1 MAARAGGR
9 LCARKVKRKLYLL
22 LEIDVGSVTMFG
34 GGGCQEIQ
42 PSIGASPLS
51 EAGGEGRGGGLGRS
65 HDISCTPPRYGS
77 ELVAEFGSQ
86 LWNLRKRSTAGGS
99 GVVASRANPTLEFM
113 PFPRNSVHCLE
124 IPSLARKCSAGNHR
138 GKISQW
144 ISSNYWFSLALAVSR
159 IYLHRQL
166 SFVISFKARLLGV
179 FLQPSSASF
188 PVQYF
193 STRGI
198 RRLFLEFYFYKV
210 SFSVTFSDYHVFIFS
225 SVGLSFSFFTLV
237 FVPRVNSNNYT

>member
-1 MAARAGGR
+1 
-9 LCARKVKRKLYLL
+9 
-22 LEIDVGSVTMFG
+22 MFG

-99 GVVASRANPTLEFM
+99 GVVASCANPTLEFM

-124 IPSLARKCSAGNHR
+124 IPSLARKCSTGNHR

-144 ISSNYWFSLALAVSR
+144 ISSNYRFSLALAVSR

-179 FLQPSSASF
+179 FLQLSSASF
-188 PVQYF
+188 SVQYF

-210 SFSVTFSDYHVFIFS
+210 SFSATISDYHVFMFS
-225 SVGLSFSFFTLV
+225 SVALSFSFFTLA

>member
-1 MAARAGGR
+1 MPRRPVRMAARARGR

-99 GVVASRANPTLEFM
+99 GVVASCANPTLEFM

-124 IPSLARKCSAGNHR
+124 IPSLARKCSTGNHR
-138 GKISQW
+138 GKISQ
-144 ISSNYWFSLALAVSR
+144 
-159 IYLHRQL
+159 
-166 SFVISFKARLLGV
+166 
-179 FLQPSSASF
+179 
-188 PVQYF
+188 
-193 STRGI
+193 
-198 RRLFLEFYFYKV
+198 
-210 SFSVTFSDYHVFIFS
+210 
-225 SVGLSFSFFTLV
+225 
-237 FVPRVNSNNYT
+237 